1 MLRVGLL
8 VLGVVAP
15 LAAQE
20 DFGFGFGDETEEA
33 PSSSGGF
40 SFISGARVSGEVS
53 AQLLGYGDD
62 FTSSFTIKD
71 TTLGDVFS
79 GKLNFSASGSNAEA
93 VINLN
98 LAPVFDGSASPVAI
112 DEAYLRAYFGGFT
125 IEGGLRKLTW
135 GKADSLGP
143 LDVVN
148 PLDYSDL
155 TNMTD
160 IMGRKIARPLIHAS
174 YSLGSFSKLEGVFIP
189 WFEGHRFANEGR
201 WAPSQ
206 LTDLP
211 DQMTA
216 ATGAYIIASAPPTIP
231 SAMLPTILEGLPSDP
246 PAFEYPKTDT
256 LKYAQAGLRFTT
268 TIGSSD
274 IGVQYYFGRLPRPA
288 VTLNGVKDFWKQM
301 DFSNPM
307 EPIYT
312 GTITPTITYNWY
324 HQIGLDYAQV
334 IAGFNLR
341 AELAGNITEDSA
353 GDNGSVYNPS
363 IAWSVGFDRDV
374 VWGINLNLQATES
387 IRLLN
392 DQAGGNIALDT
403 EAGTDMTTTRITGVL
418 SKKLLRDELELKVTG
433 IWGIEDKDFFI
444 LPAIIWTKGDVA
456 VELSGGILGGDAAG
470 ELGQYHRNG
479 FVKALVT
486 YSF

>member
-1 MLRVGLL
+1 MIVRRVRVQGFWPMLRIGLL
-8 VLGVVAP
+8 VLGMVAP

-20 DFGFGFGDETEEA
+20 GFGFGDETEEA
-33 PSSSGGF
+33 PGGSGGF

-62 FTSSFTIKD
+62 FTSSVTLKE

-155 TNMTD
+155 TSMTD
-160 IMGRKIARPLIHAS
+160 IMGRKIARPMIHAS
-174 YSLGSFSKLEGVFIP
+174 YSFGSFSKLEGVFVP
-189 WFEGHRFANEGR
+189 WFEGHRFAHEGR

-206 LTDLP
+206 LTTYPEVIRSGIDGAIQGLP
-211 DQMTA
+211 PQVDTLGIHEDILTA
-216 ATGAYIIASAPPTIP
+216 DGLQKINDHYANLDIP
-231 SAMLPTILEGLPSDP
+231 S
-246 PAFEYPKTDT
+246 FYPETST

-268 TIGSSD
+268 TIASSD

-288 VTLNGVKDFWKQM
+288 ITVTGM
-301 DFSNPM
+301 DTFLQNP
-307 EPIYT
+307 Y
-312 GTITPTITYNWY
+312 GITPTITYNWY

-341 AELAGNITEDSA
+341 AELAGNITGDSA
-353 GDNGSVYNPS
+353 G
-363 IAWSVGFDRDV
+363 
-374 VWGINLNLQATES
+374 
-387 IRLLN
+387 
-392 DQAGGNIALDT
+392 
-403 EAGTDMTTTRITGVL
+403 
-418 SKKLLRDELELKVTG
+418 
-433 IWGIEDKDFFI
+433 
-444 LPAIIWTKGDVA
+444 
-456 VELSGGILGGDAAG
+456 
-470 ELGQYHRNG
+470 
-479 FVKALVT
+479 
-486 YSF
+486 